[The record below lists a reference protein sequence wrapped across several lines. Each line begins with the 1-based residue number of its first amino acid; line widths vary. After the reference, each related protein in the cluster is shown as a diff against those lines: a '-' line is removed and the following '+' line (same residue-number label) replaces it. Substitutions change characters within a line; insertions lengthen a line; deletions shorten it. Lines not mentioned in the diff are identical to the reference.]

1 MRHNIIH
8 KSQLLWYEI
17 ARWIKKTKFIAE
29 IDVTWRCQL
38 NCTHCYYQKYTG
50 TEEQSQVAWKKFFD
64 ELYDRGVRYVLLV
77 GGEPTLR
84 MEIINM
90 AVERFKFVDV
100 ITNGLIKIPTS
111 LSVRIFLSVDGLEHT
126 NDKIRGEGVFRKAIG
141 NYANDRRVII
151 NMTLLPE
158 NFRELEQ
165 VVCVSKNN
173 NFQGVAC
180 NVITPVKLSET
191 TSDPLSP
198 MERQSIIDEMYRV
211 KEKYPH
217 QLLLTN
223 NMIRWYA
230 HPDHRDNC
238 YWREHAL
245 HYDFLFHRKSC
256 FTDLDCRFCGC
267 YSGASLTTKVPFQNK
282 TKQFKKA
289 KH

>member
-1 MRHNIIH
+1 MRIINPY
-8 KSQLLWYEI
+8 KWSRFFILAWNELLYRLI
-17 ARWIKKTKFIAE
+17 SRKFIAE
-29 IDVTWRCQL
+29 IDLTWRCQL
-38 NCTHCYYQKYTG
+38 NCKHCYYQKYTG
-50 TEEQSQVAWKKFFD
+50 TVERSQDAWKKFFD

-111 LSVRIFLSVDGLEHT
+111 LPVRIFLSVDGLEHT

-165 VVCVSKNN
+165 VVCLSKNN
-173 NFQGVAC
+173 NFKGVAC
-180 NVITPVKLSET
+180 NVVTPIASSKAT
-191 TSDPLSP
+191 FDPLNQG
-198 MERQSIIDEMYRV
+198 ERQSIINELYRV
-211 KEKYPH
+211 KKKYPH
-217 QLLLTN
+217 QLLLTKK
-223 NMIRWYA
+223 MIRWYT

-245 HYDFLFHRKSC
+245 HYDFLFRGKSC

-267 YSGASLTTKVPFQNK
+267 YSGASLTTKVPF
-282 TKQFKKA
+282 
-289 KH
+289 